1 MSAQGKG
8 AVNSGHKRAV
18 ATRDIMASLWLL
30 GANTTIYFPQNLP
43 MGPHS
48 GLYCSEGL
56 SNDSRA
62 VDLTVR
68 SNVE

>member
-18 ATRDIMASLWLL
+18 ATWVIMASLWLL
-30 GANTTIYFPQNLP
+30 GANMTNYFPQNLP
-43 MGPHS
+43 LGPHS

-56 SNDSRA
+56 NNELNA
-62 VDLTVR
+62 MNATTK
-68 SNVE
+68 